1 MTNNTENSS
10 PLQTQDLSVLQRIIT
25 VFVAPTAT
33 FKAVRN
39 RPKWL
44 APFLIILVL
53 TLGIT
58 HFLKPVAQE
67 VQREAVIEQ
76 LEKQGMSDSE
86 IDSQLENMQSMMKI
100 WMYPSALLAT
110 AFMLFAG
117 ALIWLFVSNTII
129 GSDVNFGQMMGVNC
143 YRYLILILGSL
154 IKLPIML
161 SQNTINVHFS
171 LATFMSDEAQNTFI
185 YKFLSNIE
193 LFNIWSIAVLCIG
206 IAVVSRVKVEKV
218 WPWAVLL
225 FLIYYAGAA
234 GIGTAFGQ

>member
-1 MTNNTENSS
+1 MTGNENALS
-10 PLQTQDLSVLQRIIT
+10 LQSQDLNVLQRIIN
-25 VFVAPTAT
+25 VFVAPAAT
-33 FKAVRN
+33 FKAVRL

-44 APFLIILVL
+44 TPFLIILVL

-58 HFLKPVAQE
+58 HFLKPVAQQ
-67 VQREAVIEQ
+67 VQRKAMIEQ
-76 LEKQGMSDSE
+76 LEKQGMSESQ
-86 IDSQLENMQSMMKI
+86 IDSQVENLQSMMKI

-117 ALIWLFVSNTII
+117 ALIWLFISNTII

-143 YRYLILILGSL
+143 YRYLILLLGSL

-185 YKFLSNIE
+185 YKFLSNVE

-206 IAVVSRVKVEKV
+206 LAVVARVKVDKI
-218 WPWAVLL
+218 WPWAALL

-234 GIGTAFGQ
+234 GIGTAFGR